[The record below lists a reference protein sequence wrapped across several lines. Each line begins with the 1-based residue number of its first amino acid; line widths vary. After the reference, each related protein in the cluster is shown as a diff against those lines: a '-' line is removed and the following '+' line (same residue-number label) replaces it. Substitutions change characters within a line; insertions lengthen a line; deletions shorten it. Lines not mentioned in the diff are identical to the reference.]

1 MSRFAGIALL
11 AALATAACG
20 REPDSR
26 PAAAAEAADVAKVTA
41 RLEAAEQRLAA
52 LEQRPPADVQ
62 AVAAELWATAQDAGV
77 SGPPGP
83 PGPAGPAGPEGPA
96 GPMGPAGPAGEQGA
110 KGNPG
115 PAGSEGP
122 QGVQGLQGPQGLQGT
137 QGTQGPKGP
146 VGPHGAYGVKADVMR
161 REARI
166 SIGPGLVAT
175 AVVSCERA
183 GDLLVTG
190 GCVAEPLWMAQLINA
205 RPIAVAE
212 EARAAGWRCDY
223 RNTSP
228 ASTVEATAEVFCA
241 RPIKD

>member
-1 MSRFAGIALL
+1 MSRFAGIALM
-11 AALATAACG
+11 AAGAISACG

-26 PAAAAEAADVAKVTA
+26 AGADVEKLAA
-41 RLEAAEQRLAA
+41 RLQAAEQRIAE
-52 LEQRPPADVQ
+52 LEQRPPADVP
-62 AVAAELWATAQDAGV
+62 AVAAALWATAQDAGV

-83 PGPAGPAGPEGPA
+83 TGPAGPEGPA
-96 GPMGPAGPAGEQGA
+96 GPIGPAGPPGPAGEQGA

-115 PAGSEGP
+115 PPGPEGP

-146 VGPHGAYGVKADVMR
+146 AGPHGAYGAKADVMR

-175 AVVSCERA
+175 ALVSCERA
-183 GDLLVTG
+183 GDLLVSG
-190 GCVAEPLWMAQLINA
+190 GCVAEPMWMAQLISA

-212 EARAAGWRCDY
+212 TARAAGWRCDY

-228 ASTVEATAEVFCA
+228 ASNVEATAEVFCV
-241 RPIKD
+241 RPVAD